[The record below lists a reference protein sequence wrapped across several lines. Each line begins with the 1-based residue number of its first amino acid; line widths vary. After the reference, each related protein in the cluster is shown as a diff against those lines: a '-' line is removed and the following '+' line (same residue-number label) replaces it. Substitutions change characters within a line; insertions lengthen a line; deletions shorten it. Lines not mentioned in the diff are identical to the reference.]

1 MKAIITAVMLVL
13 IAAGPT
19 FAASSHT
26 RHVQERR
33 NSVVVSQSGQF
44 GGADTSREN
53 MVRTL
58 GN

>member
-1 MKAIITAVMLVL
+1 MKTMITAVMLVL
-13 IAAGPT
+13 LAAGPT

>member
-1 MKAIITAVMLVL
+1 MKMMITAVMLVL

>member
-1 MKAIITAVMLVL
+1 MKTMITAVVLVL
-13 IAAGPT
+13 VAAGPT

-33 NSVVVSQSGQF
+33 TSVFVPQSGQF

>member
-1 MKAIITAVMLVL
+1 MKAIFTAVMLVL

>member
-1 MKAIITAVMLVL
+1 MKTMITAVMLVL
-13 IAAGPT
+13 MAAGPT

>member
-1 MKAIITAVMLVL
+1 MKAMITAVMLVL